1 MRVFIWLIFNLCCCL
16 FLTAQTKYE
25 VTTNTFLNIR
35 SSASVDAPV
44 VGTIDRGGEVD
55 VYTIENGWAK
65 IAFDYGYAYV
75 SSDYLKPVEPT
86 SVSVEKSDAKWFD
99 GFDFGNWK
107 TRWDARVLVYVIA
120 GLSAFL

>member
-65 IAFDYGYAYV
+65 IAFD
-75 SSDYLKPVEPT
+75 
-86 SVSVEKSDAKWFD
+86 D
-99 GFDFGNWK
+99 G
-107 TRWDARVLVYVIA
+107 
-120 GLSAFL
+120 